1 MRRLRKVFVRR
12 DDLEQL
18 RQGDQHEPE
27 PYGDAADVAR
37 SRSSGPEHCYAGEQE
52 QGGQTR
58 NVEREGLDDK
68 GGAYV
73 RAEHHRKRRDKRDE
87 AAGRERGDH
96 QTRRSAALKNGSHA

>member
-37 SRSSGPEHCYAGEQE
+37 SRSAGS
-52 QGGQTR
+52 
-58 NVEREGLDDK
+58 
-68 GGAYV
+68 
-73 RAEHHRKRRDKRDE
+73 EHHDAR
-87 AAGRERGDH
+87 
-96 QTRRSAALKNGSHA
+96 